1 MSEMQM
7 HSWVE
12 EVHLSSG
19 EQGRQAAYLQ
29 LKWEQFAVELLNSFL
44 SNALKCL

>member
-19 EQGRQAAYLQ
+19 EQGRQAALQ
-29 LKWEQFAVELLNSFL
+29 LEWEQFVVELLNSFL
-44 SNALKCL
+44 SNALKGL